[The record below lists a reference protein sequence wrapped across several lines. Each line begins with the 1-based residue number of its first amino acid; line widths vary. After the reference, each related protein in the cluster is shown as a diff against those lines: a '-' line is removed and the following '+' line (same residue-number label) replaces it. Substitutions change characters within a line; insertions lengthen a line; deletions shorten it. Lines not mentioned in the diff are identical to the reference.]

1 MRLLRAGLRLFFLHF
16 YTSLAWTYD
25 AIAYLVSVGQWNAW
39 VLSAREAV
47 TSFPVLEIG
56 HGPGHL
62 LVGLGPRAVGADASR
77 QMSRIAQRRL
87 RRAGIQPRLVRARSQ
102 ELPFRSASFGCLVST
117 FSAEYILEPASIQEA
132 WRVLRAGARLVI
144 VAMAEIRSR
153 RPIDR
158 LASWLFRVTGQ
169 SGEIPSEWIEPLVQI
184 GFDLRRLDVPVL
196 RSNVVQFIGTKPLA
210 VAGGATKSNP
220 EAGDLKGD

>member
-1 MRLLRAGLRLFFLHF
+1 VRLLRAGLRWFFLHF

-39 VLSAREAV
+39 VFSAQQAV
-47 TSFPVLEIG
+47 TGFPVLEIG

-62 LVGLGPRAVGADASR
+62 LVELGERAIGADPSR

-102 ELPFRSASFGCLVST
+102 ELPFRSASLGCLVST
-117 FSAEYILEPASIQEA
+117 FPAEYILEPASIREA

-153 RPIDR
+153 RPLDR
-158 LASWLFRVTGQ
+158 LASWLFRITGQ
-169 SGEIPSEWIEPLVQI
+169 SGEILPEWTEPLVRI
-184 GFDLRRLDVPVL
+184 GFSVLRVDVPV
-196 RSNVVQFIGTKPLA
+196 SNANVVQIIGSKPF
-210 VAGGATKSNP
+210 
-220 EAGDLKGD
+220 

>member
-25 AIAYLVSVGQWNAW
+25 AIAYMVSVGQWNAW
-39 VLSAREAV
+39 VLSARNSV
-47 TSFPVLEIG
+47 SGFPVLEIG

-62 LVGLGPRAVGADASR
+62 LVGLVPRAVGADASR

-87 RRAGIQPRLVRARSQ
+87 RRTGIQPRLVRARSQ

-117 FSAEYILEPASIQEA
+117 FPAEYILEPASIREA

-144 VAMAEIRSR
+144 VAMAEIRGR
-153 RPIDR
+153 GALDR
-158 LASWLFRVTGQ
+158 LANWLFRITGQ
-169 SGEIPSEWIEPLVQI
+169 AGEILPEWTEALVQV
-184 GFDLRRLDVPVL
+184 GFEVHRVDVPVR
-196 RSNVVQFIGTKPLA
+196 RSNVVQIIGSKPPRPRA
-210 VAGGATKSNP
+210 EPMDPVP
-220 EAGDLKGD
+220 IQVI

>member
-1 MRLLRAGLRLFFLHF
+1 MKLLRAGLRWFFLHF

-25 AIAYLVSVGQWNAW
+25 GIAYLVSVGQWKAW
-39 VLSAREAV
+39 VRSAKQAV
-47 TSFPVLEIG
+47 NAFPALEIG

-62 LVGLGPRAVGADASR
+62 LAELGPRATGIDASR

-87 RRAGIQPRLVRARSQ
+87 RRAGIQPRLVRARAQ
-102 ELPFRSASFGCLVST
+102 ELPFQSESFGCLVST
-117 FSAEYILEPASIQEA
+117 FPAEYILEPASIQEA

-153 RPIDR
+153 RPLDR

-169 SGEIPSEWIEPLVQI
+169 SGEIPPEWTEPLVRI
-184 GFDLRRLDVPVL
+184 GFNILRVDVPVS
-196 RSNVVQFIGTKPLA
+196 RSNVVQIIGSKPAELR
-210 VAGGATKSNP
+210 VGARDPSQPMTT
-220 EAGDLKGD
+220 

>member
-62 LVGLGPRAVGADASR
+62 LVGLGPRAVGADSSR

-117 FSAEYILEPASIQEA
+117 FPAEYILEPASIQEA

-144 VAMAEIRSR
+144 VAMAEIRGQGAL
-153 RPIDR
+153 DR
-158 LASWLFRVTGQ
+158 LANWLFRVTGQ
-169 SGEIPSEWIEPLVQI
+169 AGEILPEWTEPLVQV
-184 GFDLRRLDVPVL
+184 GFEVRRVDVQVL
-196 RSNVVQFIGTKPLA
+196 RSNVVQIISSKPPQPRLGPMDP
-210 VAGGATKSNP
+210 VTIQMT
-220 EAGDLKGD
+220 